1 MGPIVDDILLLESNT
16 MHRTQVLG
24 TPPPPRAWH
33 TAAIVGGNKI
43 VIAGGV
49 LDDGMTDEDRI
60 FVLDCGTIKKI
71 RIQTH
76 FG

>member
-1 MGPIVDDILLLESNT
+1 MQ
-16 MHRTQVLG
+16 RTQVIG

-49 LDDGMTDEDRI
+49 LEDGMTDEDRI
-60 FVLDCGTIKKI
+60 HVLDCGTIDFFI
-71 RIQTH
+71 FFLPEISVQVY
-76 FG
+76 

>member
-1 MGPIVDDILLLESNT
+1 MGPIVDAILLLESNT

-60 FVLDCGTIKKI
+60 FVLDCGTNIFF

>member
-1 MGPIVDDILLLESNT
+1 MQ
-16 MHRTQVLG
+16 RTQVIG

-49 LDDGMTDEDRI
+49 LEDGMTDEDRI
-60 FVLDCGTIKKI
+60 YVLDCGTIDFFI
-71 RIQTH
+71 FFLPEISVQVY
-76 FG
+76 